1 MSGMSNEKG
10 IRLKSGAVPA
20 AVSPLM
26 VSDQMPL
33 FRLLGMGRF
42 RKPDKPEDLP
52 QFATIFFAF
61 GKNSKDELQ
70 FIVIHFLY

>member
-1 MSGMSNEKG
+1 MGNEKG
-10 IRLKSGAVPA
+10 IRFKSGAVPA

-33 FRLLGMGRF
+33 SWLSGMGRF

-52 QFATIFFAF
+52 RFTTIFFAF
-61 GKNSKDELQ
+61 GKNSKNELQ
-70 FIVIHFLY
+70 FIVIHFIY

>member
-1 MSGMSNEKG
+1 MSNEKG

-33 FRLLGMGRF
+33 SVSRRMGRF

-52 QFATIFFAF
+52 RFTTIFFAF